1 MREKNLEKKFLE
13 TSNTNL
19 IAYLR
24 FLGIEQINV
33 SKKTKNN
40 KSKIFYKFNLSA
52 GEKEIMDAFLTSKE
66 LQLLNFYKQVVWE
79 IHNFIQK

>member
-1 MREKNLEKKFLE
+1 MREENLEKKFLE

-24 FLGIEQINV
+24 FLGIEQMNV

-40 KSKIFYKFNLSA
+40 KIKIFYKFNLSA

>member
-24 FLGIEQINV
+24 YLGIEQVNV
-33 SKKTKNN
+33 SKITKN
-40 KSKIFYKFNLSA
+40 KKTKIFYKFNLSA

-66 LQLLNFYKQVVWE
+66 LQLLNFYKQVV
-79 IHNFIQK
+79 

>member
-24 FLGIEQINV
+24 FLGIEQV
-33 SKKTKNN
+33 WVVKKTKNN

-52 GEKEIMDAFLTSKE
+52 GEKEIMDSFLISKE

-79 IHNFIQK
+79 IHNFIK

>member
-1 MREKNLEKKFLE
+1 MREKQLE

-24 FLGIEQINV
+24 FLWIRQTWV
-33 SKKTKNN
+33 SKRKNR
-40 KSKIFYKFNLSA
+40 IFYKFNLSA
-52 GEKEIMDAFLTSKE
+52 EEKEIMDAFLTSKE

-79 IHNFIQK
+79 IHNFLQK